1 MRQQFFRVALCAVAL
16 AAPAAR
22 AQTPE
27 RTLDQG
33 IQAYRELE
41 MESAGWMLRQALA
54 DDKLGAAQRVTAL
67 GYLGAAEFYRDR
79 RDSALAAYR
88 RLVRLEP
95 YHRLDRLVFGPDV
108 QAIFEEARRLTPV
121 VEVSAA
127 RTSFPSGAT
136 GLPVRLRANT
146 PHVVV
151 VTAETPSGAV
161 LDTVFRERI
170 RDTATAFWT
179 AAARPGQ
186 AAPVGGFVIGVS
198 SLDTRGRVR
207 HRVDVPVH
215 VTRSPDEPLSA
226 PMPPTMLPER
236 NPWGPGVGRLVLG
249 LGAAT
254 AAYVLTPQATDSKG
268 LQLFLTQGLAAA
280 GVIGFWVSR
289 PGAALPENVVA
300 NRVAQEAYEAR
311 LAQVRRENHRRAEGG
326 TVYVDV
332 GRVTGS

>member
-1 MRQQFFRVALCAVAL
+1 MRQRCAFVALCAVAV

-22 AQTPE
+22 AQTLE
-27 RTLDQG
+27 RALDQG

-41 MESAGWMLRQALA
+41 MESAGWLFRQALGG
-54 DDKLGAAQRVTAL
+54 DKLGAAERVTAL

-79 RDSALAAYR
+79 RDSALAAYG
-88 RLVRLEP
+88 RLIRLEP

-108 QAIFEEARRLTPV
+108 QAIFEEARRLTPI

-127 RTSFPSGAT
+127 RTSFASNAR

-151 VTAETPSGAV
+151 VTAETVKGTV
-161 LDTVFRERI
+161 LDTVFRERV

-179 AAARPGQ
+179 AAARPGRR
-186 AAPVGGFVIGVS
+186 APVGDLVIGVS
-198 SLDTRGRVR
+198 SLDGQGRVQR
-207 HRVDVPVH
+207 RVALPVH
-215 VTRSPDEPLSA
+215 VTRSPEEPMAA
-226 PMPPTMLPER
+226 PAPPTMLPER
-236 NPWGPGVGRLVLG
+236 NPWGPGIARLVIG

-254 AAYVLTPQATDSKG
+254 AAYYLTPQVSDSKG
-268 LQLFLTQGLAAA
+268 LQLFLTQGFAAA
-280 GVIGFWVSR
+280 GIVGFWVSR
-289 PGAALPENVVA
+289 PGAALPDNVVA
-300 NRVAQEAYEAR
+300 NRIAQEAYEAR
-311 LAQVRRENHRRAEGG
+311 VAQVRQENQRRAEGG